1 MSTKIILA
9 KSKKQ
14 YRRAAEELTIYS
26 RSCEAVIENAYRHVS
41 AFKGPSRWYAWL
53 WRLFPAT
60 RRVERLLATLVEIT
74 EPPKP
79 KEQPASTQPAPAID
93 TKAVDP

>member
-1 MSTKIILA
+1 MSNKIILA
-9 KSKKQ
+9 RSKKQ
-14 YRRAAEELTIYS
+14 YRRAAEELATYS
-26 RSCEAVIENAYRHVS
+26 RNCEAVIDNAYRHVS

-53 WRLFPAT
+53 WHLFPAT

-79 KEQPASTQPAPAID
+79 KEQPAVTQPAPAID
-93 TKAVDP
+93 PKAVDP